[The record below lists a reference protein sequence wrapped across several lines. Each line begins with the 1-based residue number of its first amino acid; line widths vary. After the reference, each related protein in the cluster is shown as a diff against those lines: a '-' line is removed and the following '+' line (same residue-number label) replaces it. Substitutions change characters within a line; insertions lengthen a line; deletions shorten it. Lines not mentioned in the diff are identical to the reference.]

1 MKIGIIGRTEILYK
15 TCLILEENGYDIQ
28 LLITSKGA
36 PEYKKTISDFK
47 ILSSRFNCE
56 FINTSQINNDLIIKK
71 ILSLKLDI
79 GVSMNYVN
87 VISKEVISSFRLGI
101 LNAHGGDLPRYRGNA
116 CQAWAILNGENKMG
130 LCIHKMVGGE
140 IDSGDIIEREYY
152 DLNIDTKVTDT
163 LNWISDR
170 VPYMFLNSLKK
181 LEKDPNYIL
190 SKQSKDPKDILRC
203 YPRKPEDGKID
214 WTKDSIDIL
223 RLINASNHPY
233 YGAFCKYEGVE
244 VKIWEAELIQ
254 DNENYLFIAGQI
266 SKINMK
272 DKSVEVIC
280 GNGKLKI
287 KLIEINGVV
296 QAPTES
302 FRSIRN
308 RLT

>member
-1 MKIGIIGRTEILYK
+1 M
-15 TCLILEENGYDIQ
+15 
-28 LLITSKGA
+28 
-36 PEYKKTISDFK
+36 
-47 ILSSRFNCE
+47 
-56 FINTSQINNDLIIKK
+56 IIKK

-302 FRSIRN
+302 IRSIRN